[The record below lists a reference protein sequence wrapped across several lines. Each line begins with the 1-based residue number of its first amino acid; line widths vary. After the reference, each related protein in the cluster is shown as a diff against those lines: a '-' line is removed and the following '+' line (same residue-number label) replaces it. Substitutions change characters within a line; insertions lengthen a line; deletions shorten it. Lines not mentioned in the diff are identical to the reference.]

1 MVLSFT
7 KYYFEFC
14 LALFCITSLI
24 SEPLADNDTSKIIQ
38 LRQGAMQ
45 EMWKRVKNITPYV
58 EDLGSTNYG
67 PTEAE
72 RDSTELLTLI
82 KKVQGLWGPN
92 TNLSIYSKTNA
103 TPAVWALNDYFERIF
118 LKAEVS
124 VMELTESITTGND
137 DSARQALCSLGNACG
152 SCHANFRRLL
162 TAELAV
168 EASAWSGGYSS
179 DCP

>member
-1 MVLSFT
+1 MGLSFT
-7 KYYFEFC
+7 KFLIIFC
-14 LALFCITSLI
+14 FTLLCIKSFI
-24 SEPLADNDTSKIIQ
+24 SETRANSETSKLIE

-58 EDLGSTNYG
+58 ESLGSTNYG

-72 RDSTELLTLI
+72 KDSTELLTLI
-82 KKVQGLWGPN
+82 KQVQGLWAPN
-92 TNLSIYSKTNA
+92 TNISIYSKTNA
-103 TPAVWALNDYFERIF
+103 TPAVWALNDYFQRIF
-118 LKAEVS
+118 VKAEVS
-124 VMELTESITTGND
+124 TMDLTEAISSGND
-137 DSARQALCSLGNACG
+137 DSARQALCSLGSACG

-168 EASAWSGGYSS
+168 EASAWSGKYSS